1 MEKFDTDVV
10 IIGAGVI
17 GLSIAYFFSK
27 NKKKVILL
35 EKERNFG
42 LGVSSRNTEVI
53 HAGIYYPTGS
63 MKSKLCLRGK
73 EMIYDFCQKY
83 QINHKKIG
91 KLLFGTTLLYG
102 LGVIIMGYTNTLLIA
117 FLIAIFIGGSQ
128 SVFRTCISSTI
139 VDITEEKYRGRMISM
154 TMLDMGMASVASII
168 AGRITDVLD
177 ITYGMLFCGAFCI
190 IIGLIT
196 FISHKK
202 LFKI

>member
-83 QINHKKIG
+83 QINHKKYNRD
-91 KLLFGTTLLYG
+91 LST
-102 LGVIIMGYTNTLLIA
+102 
-117 FLIAIFIGGSQ
+117 GS
-128 SVFRTCISSTI
+128 F
-139 VDITEEKYRGRMISM
+139 
-154 TMLDMGMASVASII
+154 
-168 AGRITDVLD
+168 
-177 ITYGMLFCGAFCI
+177 
-190 IIGLIT
+190 
-196 FISHKK
+196 
-202 LFKI
+202 